1 MNNPSTKEARRTA
14 ERRML
19 PFLIEFVK
27 FVTGFVVILTLALVA
42 LHFASAA
49 AGQ

>member
-1 MNNPSTKEARRTA
+1 MKPQKNNESLIQK

-27 FVTGFVVILTLALVA
+27 FSIGFTVLIAIGLFILHAVGTTMKL
-42 LHFASAA
+42 
-49 AGQ
+49 